1 VIRWIGARGDVTP
14 IALVFVNGRIRT
26 GDVRRPVADAIA
38 VSGKSFAL
46 VGSGA
51 EVRKL
56 AGPGARVVD
65 LRGATVRGVPEDAVL
80 RRGAPASFV
89 VLAPG
94 DDGAE
99 LIRVIDGAIVAV
111 KNGK

>member
-1 VIRWIGARGDVTP
+1 MTSIS
-14 IALVFVNGRIRT
+14 LVFVNGRIRT

-38 VSGKSFAL
+38 VSGKELAL

-56 AGPGARVVD
+56 AGAAARVVD
-65 LRGATVRGVPEDAVL
+65 LRGAAVRGIPESAVL
-80 RRGAPASFV
+80 RRGAPASFAV
-89 VLAPG
+89 IAPG
-94 DDGAE
+94 DNGAE

-111 KNGK
+111 QNGK

>member
-1 VIRWIGARGDVTP
+1 VTP
-14 IALVFVNGRIRT
+14 VTLVFVNGRIRT
-26 GDVRRPVADAIA
+26 NDVRRPVADAIA
-38 VSGKSFAL
+38 IAGRELAL

-56 AGPGARVVD
+56 AGAAARVVD
-65 LRGATVRGVPEDAVL
+65 LRGASVRGVPADAVL
-80 RRGAPASFV
+80 RRGGAASFV

-94 DDGAE
+94 DGGGE

-111 KNGK
+111 TSRT

>member
-1 VIRWIGARGDVTP
+1 MTP
-14 IALVFVNGRIRT
+14 ISLVFVNGRIRT

-38 VSGKSFAL
+38 VSGRELAL

-56 AGPGARVVD
+56 AGASARVVD
-65 LRGATVRGVPEDAVL
+65 LRGATVRSVPADAVM

-94 DDGAE
+94 DGGAE

-111 KNGK
+111 QNGK

>member
-1 VIRWIGARGDVTP
+1 MTP
-14 IALVFVNGRIRT
+14 ISLVFVNGRIRT

-38 VSGKSFAL
+38 VSGRELAL

-65 LRGATVRGVPEDAVL
+65 LRGAYVYSVPPDAVL

-99 LIRVIDGAIVAV
+99 LIRVIDGALVAV
-111 KNGK
+111 QNNT

>member
-1 VIRWIGARGDVTP
+1 MTAIS
-14 IALVFVNGRIRT
+14 LVFVNGRIRT
-26 GDVRRPVADAIA
+26 GDVRRPIADAIA
-38 VSGKSFAL
+38 VSGRELAL

-56 AGPGARVVD
+56 AGAGATVVD
-65 LRGATVRGVPEDAVL
+65 LRGAAVRGVPSDAVL

-89 VLAPG
+89 VL
-94 DDGAE
+94 DSSDGAKE

-111 KNGK
+111 QNGK